1 MTFLINFRIRNYF
14 ASICFIL
21 SLIIS
26 GISCEFNERTESK
39 NEIPGNEKK
48 EITNEY
54 IVVAKVVDGDTFKMS
69 DGSKVRLIG
78 IDTPEKYDSDKLDRE
93 SDMTGRDKETIKKL
107 GEAASEYVRK
117 LVEGKRVTLVR
128 ESGYEDKDKYNR
140 LLRYVYL
147 EDGTFV
153 NARIIEDGY
162 ANVYNAAN
170 VSKINEFRRLE
181 REARENKRGLWGE
194 VNGLR

>member
-1 MTFLINFRIRNYF
+1 M
-14 ASICFIL
+14 SICFIL

-39 NEIPGNEKK
+39 NEIPGIEKK

-54 IVVAKVVDGDTFKMS
+54 IIVAKVIDGDTFKMS

-162 ANVYNAAN
+162 ANVYNAAQ
-170 VSKINEFRRLE
+170 VSKINEFKRLE

>member
-1 MTFLINFRIRNYF
+1 MIKYKIRK
-14 ASICFIL
+14 CFVCFCCIL
-21 SLIIS
+21 SITVS
-26 GISCEFNERTESK
+26 GLSCKFNEKTDNK
-39 NEIPGNEKK
+39 NETSGSKKK
-48 EITNEY
+48 EVTDEY
-54 IVVAKVVDGDTFKMS
+54 IIVTKVIDGDTFKMS

-78 IDTPEKYDSDKLDRE
+78 IDTPEKFDSDKLDRE
-93 SDMTGRDKETIKKL
+93 SDISGRDKETIKKL

-117 LVEGKRVTLVR
+117 LVEGKRVTLVS
-128 ESGYEDKDKYNR
+128 ETGYEDLDKYNR

-162 ANVYNAAN
+162 ANVYNAAQ

>member
-1 MTFLINFRIRNYF
+1 M
-14 ASICFIL
+14 

-39 NEIPGNEKK
+39 NEIPGIEKK

-54 IVVAKVVDGDTFKMS
+54 IIVAKVIDGDTFKMS

-93 SDMTGRDKETIKKL
+93 SDMTGRDKDTIKKL

-117 LVEGKRVTLVR
+117 LVEGK
-128 ESGYEDKDKYNR
+128 
-140 LLRYVYL
+140 
-147 EDGTFV
+147 
-153 NARIIEDGY
+153 
-162 ANVYNAAN
+162 
-170 VSKINEFRRLE
+170 
-181 REARENKRGLWGE
+181 NKK
-194 VNGLR
+194 

>member
-1 MTFLINFRIRNYF
+1 MINFTIRNCF
-14 ASICFIL
+14 VSICFIL

-78 IDTPEKYDSDKLDRE
+78 IDTPEKYDSDKLNRE

-162 ANVYNAAN
+162 ANVYIAAQ
-170 VSKINEFRRLE
+170 VSKINEFKRLE

-194 VNGLR
+194 VNGLRQ

>member
-1 MTFLINFRIRNYF
+1 M
-14 ASICFIL
+14 SICFIL

-78 IDTPEKYDSDKLDRE
+78 IDTPEKYDSDKLNRE

-162 ANVYNAAN
+162 ANVYNAAQ
-170 VSKINEFRRLE
+170 VSKIKEFKRLE

>member
-1 MTFLINFRIRNYF
+1 M
-14 ASICFIL
+14 SICFIL

-26 GISCEFNERTESK
+26 GISCEFNDKTENK
-39 NEIPGNEKK
+39 NETSGIEKK

-54 IVVAKVVDGDTFKMS
+54 IIVSKVIDGDTFKMS

-78 IDTPEKYDSDKLDRE
+78 IDTPEKFDSDKLNRE

-162 ANVYNAAN
+162 ANVYNAAA
-170 VSKINEFRRLE
+170 VSKKNEFKRLE
-181 REARENKRGLWGE
+181 REARESKRGLWGE
-194 VNGLR
+194 VNGLRQY

>member
-1 MTFLINFRIRNYF
+1 MINFRIRNCF
-14 ASICFIL
+14 VSICFIL

-39 NEIPGNEKK
+39 NEIPGIEKK

-54 IVVAKVVDGDTFKMS
+54 IIVAKVIDGDTFKMS

-162 ANVYNAAN
+162 ANVYNAAQ
-170 VSKINEFRRLE
+170 VSKIKEFKRLE

>member
-1 MTFLINFRIRNYF
+1 MINFTIRNCF
-14 ASICFIL
+14 VSICFIL

-39 NEIPGNEKK
+39 NEIPGIEKR

-78 IDTPEKYDSDKLDRE
+78 IDTPEKYDSDKLNRE

-117 LVEGKRVTLVR
+117 LVEGKRVTLVS

-153 NARIIEDGY
+153 NARIIGDGY
-162 ANVYNAAN
+162 ANVYNAAA